1 MHKYMKRTA
10 AALLAG
16 IFILGQACTA
26 FAAQDDSNYG
36 PAFGTTKPAQVS
48 PGSEQAPGD
57 NQTQAA
63 PQETQSQETQ
73 PQQTQGTPTETLPGN
88 DAAANAQADANA
100 ADAQAAAEQAAAA
113 EEAAMQ
119 AAIIA
124 NTPYLQIQVLRPDTT
139 WSEPV
144 IGDTPVASEG
154 GFRSLCIYLNNIV
167 GNVLYR
173 TYTSAHGWSE
183 WAMNGDHTTVW
194 EDGSLVEAIQIRF
207 TGFVGNTFDVYYSST
222 LNDGDRTQLG
232 PQRPDCRNHGHGQGD
247 AELPRVP
254 VGKECGRRH
263 LQHHQAGGSSC
274 SGRHPDH

>member
-16 IFILGQACTA
+16 IFMLGQACTA

-113 EEAAMQ
+113 EEAAM
-119 AAIIA
+119 
-124 NTPYLQIQVLRPDTT
+124 
-139 WSEPV
+139 
-144 IGDTPVASEG
+144 
-154 GFRSLCIYLNNIV
+154 
-167 GNVLYR
+167 
-173 TYTSAHGWSE
+173 
-183 WAMNGDHTTVW
+183 
-194 EDGSLVEAIQIRF
+194 
-207 TGFVGNTFDVYYSST
+207 
-222 LNDGDRTQLG
+222 
-232 PQRPDCRNHGHGQGD
+232 
-247 AELPRVP
+247 
-254 VGKECGRRH
+254 
-263 LQHHQAGGSSC
+263 
-274 SGRHPDH
+274 